1 MDVYFFWQAIQ
12 DWQWYG
18 VVGCLEYR
26 YLVINMGSWEIPE
39 LAMEAAGKLLQLEDF
54 PASHEADCWVC
65 RFRQAQARW
74 NFEIQ
79 RGPSCWVQRL
89 KISWLRR
96 TIDFCRCPWL
106 LLIEIHDF
114 PDSNGLV
121 WGKEHYRQQYFLQML
136 GCPVLLMFPSTIF
149 NQFRELTEPTF
160 LFHGIILRVP
170 EQPLS
175 PICFLFLDDCLFSR

>member
-1 MDVYFFWQAIQ
+1 MA
-12 DWQWYG
+12 
-18 VVGCLEYR
+18 
-26 YLVINMGSWEIPE
+26 SWEIPE

>member
-1 MDVYFFWQAIQ
+1 MA
-12 DWQWYG
+12 
-18 VVGCLEYR
+18 
-26 YLVINMGSWEIPE
+26 SWEIPE

-79 RGPSCWVQRL
+79 RGPSSWVQRL

-136 GCPVLLMFPSTIF
+136 GVSCWCMFPSTIF
-149 NQFRELTEPTF
+149 NQFGELTEPTF

-170 EQPLS
+170 AYPNSHYHLFVFYFWTIAFFS
-175 PICFLFLDDCLFSR
+175 VSYAFWCFAGCDCVTVPQMRYGFSCG